1 MKNIRVILISGLSGS
16 GKTTAIKALEDIGF
30 YCVDNLPIL
39 LLPKFIELFEQSGGK
54 ISKVAVV
61 EDIRGEGSYPTS
73 QQAPNRA
80 GAGQAPNRAGSGQAP
95 NRAGSGQAPN
105 RAGSGQAP
113 NRAGSGQAP
122 NRAGSGQGG
131 DGAEEKNFL
140 KDSRRILQDLK
151 REGYPIEILFLES
164 SDPILMRRFSE
175 TRRQHPLA
183 VGGSIREGLRLE
195 REQLQGIRDMA
206 NQVIDTSQ
214 LNVHQLKEKIQQ
226 YAQEGGSSSQ
236 MTVALLSFGY
246 SFGIPFEA
254 DLLMDV
260 RFLPNP
266 YFVEELKRLKGDHP
280 KVSEYVLQWEETKE
294 FLRHVQ
300 ELIRFLL
307 PLYERERKTHLTI
320 AVGCTGGR
328 HRSIVIVNQL
338 AEMLRDE
345 LAKRGVF
352 LSVKHRDAEKG

>member
-39 LLPKFIELFEQSGGK
+39 LLPKFIELCEQSGGK

-61 EDIRGEGSYPTS
+61 EDIRGEASYPPP
-73 QQAPNRA
+73 QQR
-80 GAGQAPNRAGSGQAP
+80 GDT
-95 NRAGSGQAPN
+95 
-105 RAGSGQAP
+105 
-113 NRAGSGQAP
+113 
-122 NRAGSGQGG
+122 GG
-131 DGAEEKNFL
+131 EKDFL
-140 KDSRRILQDLK
+140 EDSRRIIQELE

-164 SDPILMRRFSE
+164 SDSILMRRFSE

-195 REQLQGIRDMA
+195 RERLQGIRDMA
-206 NQVIDTSQ
+206 HQVIDTSQ

-226 YAQEGGSSSQ
+226 YAQEGLSSGQ
-236 MTVALLSFGY
+236 MTVLLLSFGY
-246 SFGIPFEA
+246 SFGIPFET

-266 YFVEELKRLKGDHP
+266 YFVEELKRLRGDHP
-280 KVSEYVLQWEETKE
+280 KVAEYVLQWEETKE

-300 ELIRFLL
+300 EFIRFLL

-328 HRSIVIVNQL
+328 HRSIVIVNRL

-345 LAKRGVF
+345 LTKRGAF
-352 LSVKHRDAEKG
+352 LSVQHRDAEKG

>member
-1 MKNIRVILISGLSGS
+1 VKNIRAILISGLSGS

-39 LLPKFIELFEQSGGK
+39 LLPKFLELCEQSDGK

-61 EDIRGEGSYPTS
+61 EDIRGEASYPSS
-73 QQAPNRA
+73 QQ
-80 GAGQAPNRAGSGQAP
+80 
-95 NRAGSGQAPN
+95 
-105 RAGSGQAP
+105 
-113 NRAGSGQAP
+113 
-122 NRAGSGQGG
+122 QGG
-131 DGAEEKNFL
+131 TEGEKDFL
-140 KDSRRILQDLK
+140 EDSRRIIQGLK

-164 SDPILMRRFSE
+164 SNPILMRRFSE

-183 VGGSIREGLRLE
+183 VGGSIREGLHLE
-195 REQLQGIRDMA
+195 RERLQGIRDIA
-206 NQVIDTSQ
+206 NMVIDTSE

-226 YAQEGGSSSQ
+226 YAQEGRGSSQ
-236 MTVALLSFGY
+236 MTVVLLSFGY
-246 SFGIPFEA
+246 SFGIPFEV

-266 YFVEELKRLKGDHP
+266 YFVEELKRFKGDHP
-280 KVSEYVLQWEETKE
+280 KVAEYVLQWEETKE

-300 ELIRFLL
+300 EFIRFLL

-328 HRSIVIVNQL
+328 HRSIVIVNRL
-338 AEMLRDE
+338 AEILQDE
-345 LAKRGVF
+345 LTKRGVF
-352 LSVKHRDAEKG
+352 LSVQHRDAEKG

>member
-1 MKNIRVILISGLSGS
+1 VKNIRVILISGLSGS

-39 LLPKFIELFEQSGGK
+39 LLPKFIELCEQSGGK

-61 EDIRGEGSYPTS
+61 EDIRGEASYPESIQTPS
-73 QQAPNRA
+73 PASGGIGP
-80 GAGQAPNRAGSGQAP
+80 GQAR
-95 NRAGSGQAPN
+95 
-105 RAGSGQAP
+105 
-113 NRAGSGQAP
+113 
-122 NRAGSGQGG
+122 
-131 DGAEEKNFL
+131 GAEEEKDFL
-140 KDSRRILQDLK
+140 KDSRRIIQNLR

-164 SDPILMRRFSE
+164 SNPILMRRFSE

-183 VGGSIREGLRLE
+183 VGGSIREGLGLE
-195 REQLQGIRDMA
+195 RERLQAIRDMA

-226 YAQEGGSSSQ
+226 YAQEGSSTGQ
-236 MTVALLSFGY
+236 MTVTLLSFGH

-280 KVSEYVLQWEETKE
+280 KVAEYVLQWDETKE
-294 FLRHVQ
+294 FLRHIQ
-300 ELIRFLL
+300 GLIRFLL
-307 PLYERERKTHLTI
+307 PLYERERKTHVTI

-328 HRSIVIVNQL
+328 HRSVVIVNQL

-345 LAKRGVF
+345 VTKRGVF
-352 LSVKHRDAEKG
+352 LSVQHRDAEKG

>member
-1 MKNIRVILISGLSGS
+1 VKNIRAILISGLSGS

-39 LLPKFIELFEQSGGK
+39 LLPKFLELCEQSDGK

-61 EDIRGEGSYPTS
+61 EDIRGEASYPSS
-73 QQAPNRA
+73 QQ
-80 GAGQAPNRAGSGQAP
+80 
-95 NRAGSGQAPN
+95 
-105 RAGSGQAP
+105 
-113 NRAGSGQAP
+113 
-122 NRAGSGQGG
+122 QGG
-131 DGAEEKNFL
+131 PEGEKDFL
-140 KDSRRILQDLK
+140 EDSRRIIQDLK

-183 VGGSIREGLRLE
+183 VGGSIREGLHLE
-195 REQLQGIRDMA
+195 RERLQGIRDMA
-206 NQVIDTSQ
+206 NMVIDTSE

-236 MTVALLSFGY
+236 MTVVLLSFGY
-246 SFGIPFEA
+246 SFGIPFEV
-254 DLLMDV
+254 DLLLDV

-266 YFVEELKRLKGDHP
+266 YFVGELKRFKGDHP
-280 KVSEYVLQWEETKE
+280 KVAEYVLQWEETKE

-300 ELIRFLL
+300 EFIRFLL

-328 HRSIVIVNQL
+328 HRSIVIVNRL
-338 AEMLRDE
+338 AEMLQDE
-345 LAKRGVF
+345 LTKRGVF
-352 LSVKHRDAEKG
+352 LSVQHRDAEKG

>member
-16 GKTTAIKALEDIGF
+16 GKTTVIKALEDIGF

-39 LLPKFIELFEQSGGK
+39 LLPKFIELCEQSGGK

-61 EDIRGEGSYPTS
+61 EDIRGEASYPLS
-73 QQAPNRA
+73 QQAPNPA
-80 GAGQAPNRAGSGQAP
+80 SGGTGSGQ
-95 NRAGSGQAPN
+95 SG
-105 RAGSGQAP
+105 
-113 NRAGSGQAP
+113 
-122 NRAGSGQGG
+122 
-131 DGAEEKNFL
+131 GATGEINFL
-140 KDSRRILQDLK
+140 EDSRRIIQDLK

-164 SDPILMRRFSE
+164 SDPTLMRRFSE

-195 REQLQGIRDMA
+195 RERLQAIRDMA

-214 LNVHQLKEKIQQ
+214 LNVHQLKERVQQ
-226 YAQEGGSSSQ
+226 YAEAGRSPSQ
-236 MTVALLSFGY
+236 MTIVLLSFGY
-246 SFGIPFEA
+246 SFGIPFET

-266 YFVEELKRLKGDHP
+266 YFVEELKRLRGDHP

-294 FLRHVQ
+294 FLRHL
-300 ELIRFLL
+300 EALIRFLL
-307 PLYERERKTHLTI
+307 PLYEKEMKTHLTI

-328 HRSIVIVNQL
+328 HRSIVIVNRL

-345 LAKRGVF
+345 LAERGVF
-352 LSVKHRDAEKG
+352 LSVQHRDAEKG

>member
-39 LLPKFIELFEQSGGK
+39 LLPKFIELCEQSGGK

-61 EDIRGEGSYPTS
+61 EDIRGEASYPLS
-73 QQAPNRA
+73 QQAPNPA
-80 GAGQAPNRAGSGQAP
+80 SGGTGSGQ
-95 NRAGSGQAPN
+95 SG
-105 RAGSGQAP
+105 
-113 NRAGSGQAP
+113 
-122 NRAGSGQGG
+122 
-131 DGAEEKNFL
+131 GATGEINFL
-140 KDSRRILQDLK
+140 EDSRRIIQDLK

-164 SDPILMRRFSE
+164 SDPTLMRRFSE

-183 VGGSIREGLRLE
+183 VGGSIREGIRLE
-195 REQLQGIRDMA
+195 RERLQAIRDMA

-214 LNVHQLKEKIQQ
+214 LNVHQLKERVQQ
-226 YAQEGGSSSQ
+226 YAEAGRSPSQ
-236 MTVALLSFGY
+236 MTIVLLSFGY
-246 SFGIPFEA
+246 SFGIPFET

-266 YFVEELKRLKGDHP
+266 YFVEELKRLRGDHP

-294 FLRHVQ
+294 FLRHL
-300 ELIRFLL
+300 EALIRFLL
-307 PLYERERKTHLTI
+307 PLYAKEMKTHLTI

-328 HRSIVIVNQL
+328 HRSIVIVNRL

-345 LAKRGVF
+345 LAERGVF
-352 LSVKHRDAEKG
+352 LSVQHRDAEKG

>member
-39 LLPKFIELFEQSGGK
+39 LLPKFIELCEQSGGK

-61 EDIRGEGSYPTS
+61 EDIRGEASYPDSIQVSNPATEGTGS
-73 QQAPNRA
+73 EQAR
-80 GAGQAPNRAGSGQAP
+80 
-95 NRAGSGQAPN
+95 
-105 RAGSGQAP
+105 
-113 NRAGSGQAP
+113 
-122 NRAGSGQGG
+122 
-131 DGAEEKNFL
+131 GAEEEKDFL
-140 KDSRRILQDLK
+140 KDSRRIIQKLRK
-151 REGYPIEILFLES
+151 EGYPIEIVFLES
-164 SDPILMRRFSE
+164 SNPVLARRFSE

-195 REQLQGIRDMA
+195 RERLQAIRDMA
-206 NQVIDTSQ
+206 HQVIDTSQ

-226 YAQEGGSSSQ
+226 YAQEGSPAGQ
-236 MTVALLSFGY
+236 MTVTFLSFGY
-246 SFGIPFEA
+246 SFGVPFEA

-266 YFVEELKRLKGDHP
+266 YFVEELKRLKGGHP
-280 KVSEYVLQWEETKE
+280 KVADYVLQWEETKE
-294 FLRHVQ
+294 FLRHIG

-328 HRSIVIVNQL
+328 HRSVVIVNQL

-345 LAKRGVF
+345 AGKRGVS
-352 LSVKHRDAEKG
+352 LSVQHRDAEKG

>member
-61 EDIRGEGSYPTS
+61 EDIRGEASYPNPQET
-73 QQAPNRA
+73 
-80 GAGQAPNRAGSGQAP
+80 GETEG
-95 NRAGSGQAPN
+95 
-105 RAGSGQAP
+105 
-113 NRAGSGQAP
+113 
-122 NRAGSGQGG
+122 
-131 DGAEEKNFL
+131 EKDFL
-140 KDSRRILQDLK
+140 EDSRKILQNLR

-164 SDPILMRRFSE
+164 SDPVLMRRFSE

-183 VGGSIREGLRLE
+183 VGGLIREGLRLE
-195 REQLQGIRDMA
+195 RKRLQGIRDMA

-214 LNVHQLKEKIQQ
+214 LNVHQLKEKIQK
-226 YAQEGGSSSQ
+226 YAQEGRSLSQ
-236 MTVALLSFGY
+236 MTVLLLSFGY
-246 SFGIPFEA
+246 SFGIPFET

-280 KVSEYVLQWEETKE
+280 KVSEYVLQWDEAKE
-294 FLRHVQ
+294 FLRYVQ
-300 ELIRFLL
+300 EFIRFLL

-320 AVGCTGGR
+320 AIGCTGGR
-328 HRSIVIVNQL
+328 HRSIVIVNRL

-352 LSVKHRDAEKG
+352 LSVQHRDAEKG

>member
-39 LLPKFIELFEQSGGK
+39 LLPKFIELCEQSGGK

-61 EDIRGEGSYPTS
+61 EDIRGEASYPDSIQIPNPATGRTGS
-73 QQAPNRA
+73 VQAPDDV
-80 GAGQAPNRAGSGQAP
+80 GSGQT
-95 NRAGSGQAPN
+95 R
-105 RAGSGQAP
+105 
-113 NRAGSGQAP
+113 
-122 NRAGSGQGG
+122 
-131 DGAEEKNFL
+131 GAEEEKDFL
-140 KDSRRILQDLK
+140 KDSRRIIQNLM

-164 SDPILMRRFSE
+164 SNPVLMRRFSE

-195 REQLQGIRDMA
+195 RERLQAIRDMA
-206 NQVIDTSQ
+206 HQVIDTSQ
-214 LNVHQLKEKIQQ
+214 LNVHQLKEKIQR
-226 YAQEGGSSSQ
+226 YAQEGRPAGQ
-236 MTVALLSFGY
+236 MTVNLLSFGY

-254 DLLMDV
+254 DLVMDV

-280 KVSEYVLQWEETKE
+280 KVAEYVLQCEETKA
-294 FLRHVQ
+294 FLRHIQ

-338 AEMLRDE
+338 EEMLRDE
-345 LAKRGVF
+345 VTKRGVF
-352 LSVKHRDAEKG
+352 LSVQHRDAEKG